1 MQALCQWEAQQ
12 DETSEALE
20 AFLQDQERSHKT
32 RRYAATLVAQYWSRR
47 GEIDKRI
54 GAASK
59 QWQLS
64 RISTVERNVL
74 RVGVVELELA
84 TVPPKVA
91 INEAIEIAREFGAA
105 ASPGFVNG
113 VLDQIHKTLQEP
125 LGNGA

>member
-12 DETSEALE
+12 DETSEALQ
-20 AFLQDQERSHKT
+20 AFLLDQERSHKT
-32 RRYAATLVAQYWSRR
+32 RQYATTLVDRYWSHR

-54 GAASK
+54 GTASRE
-59 QWQLS
+59 WQLS

-84 TVPPKVA
+84 AVPPKVT

-113 VLDQIHKTLQEP
+113 VLDQIHKTLQKP
-125 LGNGA
+125 LGNGE